1 MRRIDRR
8 SLLSG
13 VLVATTLSGVRA
25 VAAPATGGKP
35 PPPEVNAT
43 EDLMREHGVI
53 RRTLGVYEE
62 LARKLRVASESVPLE
77 VLGQAARLMGKFG
90 EGYHEQLEE
99 TEVFPRLVKVGQQK
113 PLIDILLAQHQA
125 GREFTRAFVAAAADR
140 ATADQAAQRA
150 RVAGQLEQFNRMYRA
165 HAAREDTE
173 LFTAFRSLF
182 SEKAFAAVG
191 DRFEDQ
197 ETKLL
202 GAHGFEKALAEVQQ
216 LEHAVGID
224 DLARYT
230 VHP

>member
-125 GREFTRAFVAAAADR
+125 GREFTRAFVAASADR
-140 ATADQAAQRA
+140 ATVDQLAQRS

-173 LFTAFRSLF
+173 LFPAFRSLF
-182 SEKAFAAVG
+182 SEKAFAAIG

-202 GAHGFEKALAEVQQ
+202 GDHGFEKALAEVQH
-216 LEHAVGID
+216 LEHALGID

-230 VHP
+230 AHP

>member
-1 MRRIDRR
+1 MRIDRR
-8 SLLSG
+8 SLVSAAAL
-13 VLVATTLSGVRA
+13 ATIAGARA
-25 VAAPATGGKP
+25 VAAPTTGGKP

-62 LARKLRVASESVPLE
+62 LARRFHTAGESVSLD
-77 VLGQAARLMGKFG
+77 VLGSAARLMSRFG

-99 TEVFPRLVKVGQQK
+99 TEVFPRLTKVGQQK
-113 PLIDILLAQHQA
+113 PLIDVLLAQHQA
-125 GREFTRAFVAAAADR
+125 GREFTRAFTASAADK
-140 ATADQAAQRA
+140 ATVDQLTQRS

-173 LFTAFRSLF
+173 LFPAFRSLF
-182 SEKAFAAVG
+182 SEKAFAAIG

-216 LEHAVGID
+216 LEKALGLD

-230 VHP
+230 AHP

>member
-1 MRRIDRR
+1 MTRIDRR
-8 SLLSG
+8 SLLSAVVVG
-13 VLVATTLSGVRA
+13 TTLPAARA
-25 VAAPATGGKP
+25 AAAPSAGGKP

-53 RRTLGVYEE
+53 RRTLGVYDE
-62 LARKLRVASESVPLE
+62 LARQLRVASETVSLD
-77 VLGQAARLMGKFG
+77 VLGQAARLMGRFG

-113 PLIDILLAQHQA
+113 PLIDVLLAQHQA
-125 GREFTRAFVAAAADR
+125 GREFTRTFAAASADR
-140 ATADQAAQRA
+140 ATVDHLEQRS

-173 LFTAFRSLF
+173 LFPAFRSLF
-182 SEKAFAAVG
+182 SEKAFATIG

-202 GAHGFEKALAEVQQ
+202 GSHGFEKALAEVQQ
-216 LEHAVGID
+216 LEKALGID

-230 VHP
+230 ARP